1 MDSQLT
7 AGDPA
12 ASAAGDD
19 QQISRTSVGDLVKQI
34 NDAPAQLADGRDKRG
49 RSESGDAL
57 PAGKR
62 GVYRRG
68 ELGRSPGQC
77 TESVKERVEIMLQ
90 DFESR
95 IVGNISR
102 DLHEL
107 RDVIQAQLDSFEARI
122 KELESHVEEK
132 DNEVESLRKELGDVK
147 QEMTRLQGRAEDAEI
162 NSRLPCLILS
172 GDALAPDRGRP
183 GRAPGAAGL
192 PGRGPGSSSAV
203 ASTAPGGGGSRSAG
217 GDGPATSAD
226 RQPAGSQ
233 LISRR
238 LLLRRLPGL
247 ARAGAGTGAA
257 PAGGEVR
264 WRTSA
269 TWW

>member
-1 MDSQLT
+1 
-7 AGDPA
+7 
-12 ASAAGDD
+12 
-19 QQISRTSVGDLVKQI
+19 
-34 NDAPAQLADGRDKRG
+34 
-49 RSESGDAL
+49 
-57 PAGKR
+57 
-62 GVYRRG
+62 
-68 ELGRSPGQC
+68 
-77 TESVKERVEIMLQ
+77 MLQ

-192 PGRGPGSSSAV
+192 PGCCPGSSSAV

-217 GDGPATSAD
+217 GDD
-226 RQPAGSQ
+226 RPHQ
-233 LISRR
+233 LIGSRR
-238 LLLRRLPGL
+238 G
-247 ARAGAGTGAA
+247 
-257 PAGGEVR
+257 V
-264 WRTSA
+264 S
-269 TWW
+269 